1 MPRMIGDEKKLKI
14 LYARIVLVFMG
25 LAPLLL
31 VPAARAATS
40 LEMSGNLVLIGDPTL
55 RGSLEARA
63 IGDPNS
69 LVGTGKF
76 ETSTM
81 TILFSFTGNI
91 IGDPNDRAVVTIS
104 GAVTQSNDP
113 ALLRIPVTVN
123 GLVEPDTTQISLTL
137 GAIGDPNQKTF
148 VGVGLISIETNGR

>member
-1 MPRMIGDEKKLKI
+1 
-14 LYARIVLVFMG
+14 
-25 LAPLLL
+25 
-31 VPAARAATS
+31 
-40 LEMSGNLVLIGDPTL
+40 
-55 RGSLEARA
+55 
-63 IGDPNS
+63 
-69 LVGTGKF
+69 
-76 ETSTM
+76 M

-91 IGDPNDRAVVTIS
+91 IGDPNARAVVTIS

>member
-1 MPRMIGDEKKLKI
+1 MKI
-14 LYARIVLVFMG
+14 LYARIALVFLG

-40 LEMSGNLVLIGDPTL
+40 LEMSGDLVLIGDPTL

-63 IGDPNS
+63 VGDPNL

-81 TILFSFTGNI
+81 TILFSLTGNM
-91 IGDPNDRAVVTIS
+91 IGDPNVRAIVTFS

-113 ALLRIPVTVN
+113 TLLRMPVTVN
-123 GLVEPDTTQISLTL
+123 GLVEPDTMQISLTL

-148 VGVGLISIETNGR
+148 VGAGLISIETNGR

>member
-1 MPRMIGDEKKLKI
+1 
-14 LYARIVLVFMG
+14 MG

-31 VPAARAATS
+31 VPVARAAAS

-63 IGDPNS
+63 IGDPCI
-69 LVGTGKF
+69 LVGFGKF
-76 ETSTM
+76 ETSTV
-81 TILFSFTGNI
+81 TLLFSLTGNI
-91 IGDPNDRAVVTIS
+91 IGDPHIRAIVTMS
-104 GAVTQSNDP
+104 GAVTRSNDST
-113 ALLRIPVTVN
+113 LLRMPVTVN

>member
-1 MPRMIGDEKKLKI
+1 MKRNLKI
-14 LYARIVLVFMG
+14 LYARIALVFLG

-40 LEMSGNLVLIGDPTL
+40 LEMSGDLVLIGDPTL

-63 IGDPNS
+63 VGDPNL

-81 TILFSFTGNI
+81 TILFSLTGNM
-91 IGDPNDRAVVTIS
+91 IGDPNVRAIVTFS

-113 ALLRIPVTVN
+113 TLLRMPVTVN
-123 GLVEPDTTQISLTL
+123 GLVEPDTMQISLTL
-137 GAIGDPNQKTF
+137 GAIGDPNQKAF
-148 VGVGLISIETNGR
+148 VGAGLISIETNGR